1 MKTIT
6 QLQAELRA
14 AAEHIE
20 TLSQELAQL
29 QPAKSKQGLDFANIR
44 ALAKRA
50 PIGKH
55 RLCGESADLQQ
66 EYLTLLTA
74 PLLLDC
80 QEPENGWLFLQRT
93 IYKAGSDCT
102 TDDLRANAA
111 TLNDRQLDRFSDAI
125 CKAGLADALMLDG
138 MLLCLTCGGGAS
150 MRAWLAQLAAY
161 LGRTLEQVDELG
173 QLAALLVRSDKE
185 ALPSFLRRD
194 LHIDLSTVVSYIS
207 HLLGLQGWFLQKN
220 KKHWV
225 LYGDGLTPLD
235 AQEVFSALNLSN
247 CRTLEVR
254 NAVFA
259 GSPFVLDAASYPI
272 RFYQCVFRDIT
283 STDGS
288 CVQCQSRYL
297 IEFHHCRFEQLE
309 ADDFTVSIQGAAGGF
324 ILDNVQFRNIR
335 SKASGGWT
343 LHFSKCA
350 MHAVT
355 MEEIHS
361 KQYWYYG
368 AGGSA
373 STDCFY
379 TRCSGGASNLPKGVQ
394 KKG

>member
-29 QPAKSKQGLDFANIR
+29 QPAESKQGLDFANIR

-93 IYKAGSDCT
+93 IYKAGSDCS

-111 TLNDRQLDRFSDAI
+111 TLNDRQLDRFSDTI
-125 CKAGLADALMLDG
+125 RKAGLADALMLDG

-161 LGRTLEQVDELG
+161 LGRTLQQVDELG

-185 ALPSFLRRD
+185 CLWAFLRRN
-194 LHIDLSTVVSYIS
+194 LHIDLCAMEPYIS
-207 HLLGLQGWFLQKN
+207 SLLGWFTYCTKESCF
-220 KKHWV
+220 V
-225 LYGDGLTPLD
+225 YGDGLTPLD
-235 AQEVFSALNLSN
+235 AQEILSALNLSG
-247 CRTLEVR
+247 CRTLEIR

-272 RFYQCVFRDIT
+272 RFYHCVFQDIT
-283 STDGS
+283 NTGDS
-288 CVQCQSRYL
+288 CVQCQSSFPV
-297 IEFHHCRFEQLE
+297 EFHHCRFERLT
-309 ADDFTVSIQGAAGGF
+309 AHDYTVRIEGPSGGF
-324 ILDNVQFRNIR
+324 ILDDVQFRNIR
-335 SKASGGWT
+335 STVYNGYT
-343 LHFSKCA
+343 LNFSKCD

-355 MEEIHS
+355 MEEI
-361 KQYWYYG
+361 YGGRRWYNG
-368 AGGSA
+368 SGGTASA
-373 STDCFY
+373 DCFY
-379 TRCSGGASNLPKGVQ
+379 TRCSNDAICLPRGLQ

>member
-6 QLQAELRA
+6 QLQAELRV

-29 QPAKSKQGLDFANIR
+29 QPAESKQGLDFANIR

-93 IYKAGSDCT
+93 IYKAGSDCS

-111 TLNDRQLDRFSDAI
+111 TLNDGQLDRFSDAV

-138 MLLCLTCGGGAS
+138 MLLCLTCGGGAA

-161 LGRTLEQVDELG
+161 LGRTLQQVDELG
-173 QLAALLVRSDKE
+173 QLAALLVQSDKK
-185 ALPSFLRRD
+185 ALPSFLRRN
-194 LHIDLSTVVSYIS
+194 LHIDLCAVGPRIAPLS
-207 HLLGLQGWFLQKN
+207 GWFTHRTAEGCLI
-220 KKHWV
+220 H
-225 LYGDGLTPLD
+225 GDGVTPLD
-235 AQEVFSALNLSN
+235 AKEVFSTLNLSN
-247 CRTLEVR
+247 CPTLEIR

-259 GSPFVLDAASYPI
+259 KSPFVLAAASYPVW
-272 RFYQCVFRDIT
+272 FYHCVFRDIT

-288 CVQCQSRYL
+288 CVRCHSRYL
-297 IEFHHCRFEQLE
+297 IEFHHCRFERLE
-309 ADDFTVSIQGAAGGF
+309 ARDYTVSIQGPSEGF
-324 ILDNVQFRNIR
+324 ILDDVQFRNIR
-335 SKASGGWT
+335 STVYNGYT
-343 LHFSKCA
+343 LNFSKCD

-355 MEEIHS
+355 MEEIHG
-361 KQYWYYG
+361 KLAWYYG
-368 AGGSA
+368 SGGSA
-373 STDCFY
+373 DGDCFY
-379 TRCSGGASNLPKGVQ
+379 ARCSGRAVGLPSGIQEKG
-394 KKG
+394 